1 MKFDHIVGNPPYQ
14 YPKNSGK
21 SVMSK
26 LYIDISVRIQKF
38 VKDSGSLSFVTP
50 KAILYS
56 QSKIQKLLED
66 LVVVDYKAH
75 EYFVKSVDVL
85 IVSWQ
90 VKPQGKTQDEIK
102 VCMSNDKV
110 KYVKEKKD
118 LSNYNEE
125 MLISILNKVNRNYN
139 NRKRMCIRNASSQD
153 GTIEMKKCHVLQDE
167 KNKYPVYCARQKYV
181 ENIGYTDS
189 FQTSQPRIVIP
200 FGRIYANAKN
210 RTAQIVPGMI
220 DEMFYVT
227 TNQSDID
234 NKLMYLNSKL
244 IIYCV
249 NEYIHKIKNSGF
261 NEFLSKLPQ
270 LDFTRSWSNEEL
282 YKEFAITKDEQ
293 SQIETW
299 YNNWLEIGLRL
310 PQ

>member
-1 MKFDHIVGNPPYQ
+1 MKFDHIIGNPPYQ
-14 YPKNSGK
+14 YPKGTASP
-21 SVMSK
+21 MAK

-56 QSKIQKLLED
+56 QSKIQNLLED

-90 VKPQGKTQDEIK
+90 VKPQGKAQNIIK

-110 KYVKEKKD
+110 KYVQNKKD
-118 LSNYNEE
+118 LANYNEE
-125 MLISILNKVNRNYN
+125 MLVSILNKVNRNYN

-167 KNKYPVYCARQKYV
+167 KNKYQVHCARQKYV

-189 FQTSQPRIVIP
+189 FQTTVPRIVIP

-210 RTAQIVPGMI
+210 RTAQIVPMMI

-227 TNQSDID
+227 TNQSDLD

-244 IIYCV
+244 VIYCV
-249 NEYIHKIKNSGF
+249 NEYLHKIKNSGF
-261 NEFLSKLPQ
+261 NEFLSKLPE
-270 LDFTRSWSNEEL
+270 LDFTRPWSNEEL
-282 YKEFAITKDEQ
+282 YKEFGITKDEQ

-299 YNNWLEIGLRL
+299 YNNWLKIGLRL

>member
-1 MKFDHIVGNPPYQ
+1 MKFDYIIGNPPYQ
-14 YPKNSGK
+14 YPKGTASPMK
-21 SVMSK
+21 K

-38 VKDSGSLSFVTP
+38 VKDNGSLSFVTP

-56 QSKIQKLLED
+56 QSKIQDLLKD
-66 LVVVDYKAH
+66 LVKVDYKAH

-90 VKPQGKTQDEIK
+90 VKPNARDTRSKIK
-102 VCMSNDKV
+102 VLMSNDKV
-110 KYVKEKKD
+110 KYVQNKKD

-125 MLISILNKVNRNYN
+125 LLISTLNKVNRHYN

-153 GTIEMKKCHVLQDE
+153 GTIEMKKCHVLRDE
-167 KNKYPVYCARQKYV
+167 KNKYPVHCARQKYV

-189 FQTSQPRIVIP
+189 FQTTIPRIVIP

-227 TNQSDID
+227 TNQSDLN

-244 IIYCV
+244 VIYCV
-249 NEYIHKIKNSGF
+249 NEFLHKIKNSGF
-261 NEFLSKLPQ
+261 NEFLSKLPE
-270 LDFTRSWSNEEL
+270 LDFTRPWSNEQL
-282 YKEFAITKDEQ
+282 YEEFNITKEEQ
-293 SQIETW
+293 GLIETW
-299 YNNWLEIGLRL
+299 YNNWIKIGLRL